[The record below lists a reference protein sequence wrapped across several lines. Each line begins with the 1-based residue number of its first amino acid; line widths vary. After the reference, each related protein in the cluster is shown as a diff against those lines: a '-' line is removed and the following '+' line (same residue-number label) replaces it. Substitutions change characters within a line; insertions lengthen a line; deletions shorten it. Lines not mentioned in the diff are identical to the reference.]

1 MSSRWIIINTSA
13 ERTVKMRKDLE
24 QWWNTY
30 VPHIGM
36 TPMEFMQRMGD
47 KDFNA
52 RDYVTDSYADSI
64 KTFIESS
71 LIYDDDDAPERT
83 EYWKERGIERTVYG
97 GPSELTSRTV
107 YCPSYVRES
116 DEKRPLIVCVYNSGA
131 TMLSLESLGFVH
143 IAERYGL
150 IVLVPKDGNSDEH
163 VLEAIEKTAEE
174 YPVDRERIFIAGHSF
189 GGATA
194 GWQAVRHPDVYAGAC
209 VLGFVY
215 GCTDNTEDEVAR
227 AKELRLPMI
236 NICGT
241 GEVSCALPL
250 NVDIP
255 EFIVPPKVAPN
266 VTPLPHMKDILLNGL
281 QNWRKINGTKEY
293 SMEEDCADTL
303 SIPEKA
309 FGMHADKHE
318 IRSYLGREHYVCDM
332 LAEEGLPIIR
342 CVAIKDCPHT
352 ISPTAADLAW
362 EFFRDIRRDSG
373 SKKIRYEVPA
383 PVWESISAEV
393 RYDHIGPKYTCFDI
407 RLKEGAQGYDVNA
420 EDFSISGFSDMTPV
434 RYQFKALRAEA
445 VSENEIRLMVPAV
458 SSDRTVPI
466 YGGRADR
473 GEMRV
478 RCLVPGFGFTAS
490 DIAKTEMP
498 QVKRYLNGYY
508 TGSTGITIPY
518 CYYKAESQDKLPLI
532 VYATGCLGDNNE
544 DDNEQILGPGP
555 LRMASEEF
563 QSRFPCHV
571 MAPWYPLGGHPEQG
585 EAGQRMLEDYSR
597 NLTELVENVIREL
610 DADVSRVYFIGNGG
624 GAIYQSLS
632 LGEHIYAAAAMLTT
646 IFDFFNDGSEMK
658 YLDNLSK
665 MPVYI
670 THASSDMPCP
680 VKRSRMSYSRLK
692 ELGNRDLY
700 YHEYTDP
707 ELSAFGIDT
716 DNVVGSHNSA
726 LVDYA
731 GDDMFRWLFS
741 YKRNKA

>member
-1 MSSRWIIINTSA
+1 M
-13 ERTVKMRKDLE
+13 MRKEIE
-24 QWWNTY
+24 QWWNTFI
-30 VPHIGM
+30 PHIGM
-36 TPMEFMQRMGD
+36 TPLEFMQRMGD
-47 KDFNA
+47 KDFDV
-52 RDYVTDSYADSI
+52 RSYVTDSYAEPI

-71 LIYDDDDAPERT
+71 MIYGDDNSPERT
-83 EYWKERGIERTVYG
+83 EYWKERGIERVVYG
-97 GPSELTSRTV
+97 DPEDLTSRTV
-107 YCPSYVRES
+107 YYPSGIRGS
-116 DEKRPLIVCVYNSGA
+116 DGKHPLIVCVYNAGS

-143 IAERYGL
+143 IAAHSGF

-163 VLEAIEKTAEE
+163 VLRAVEETAAA

-209 VLGFVY
+209 ILGFTY
-215 GCTDNTEDEVAR
+215 GCTDNTEEEIQN

-241 GEVSCALPL
+241 REVSRALPL

-255 EFIVPPKVAPN
+255 EFVVPPKVADN
-266 VTPLPHMKDILLNGL
+266 VTPLPHMKDICLNGV
-281 QNWRKINGTKEY
+281 QNWRRINGTKEY
-293 SMEEDCADTL
+293 SMEEDCSDTL
-303 SIPEKA
+303 SIPEMA
-309 FGMHADKHE
+309 FGLHADQSE
-318 IRSYLGREHYVCDM
+318 TRDYLGRKHYVCDM
-332 LAEEGLPIIR
+332 LGEEGLPIIR
-342 CVAIKDCPHT
+342 WVAVEDCPHT
-352 ISPTAADLAW
+352 IPPTAADLAW
-362 EFFRDIRRDSG
+362 EFFRDIRRDAVT
-373 SKKIRYEVPA
+373 KEIRYDVPE
-383 PVWESISAEV
+383 PFWKSIRAEV
-393 RYDHIGPKYTCFDI
+393 RYDRIGPKYTEFMI
-407 RLKEGAQGYDVNA
+407 RLKEGSGRIPVSA

-434 RYQFKALRAEA
+434 RYQFKALRVES
-445 VSENEIRLMVPAV
+445 VSEKEMRLMVPAV
-458 SSDRTVPI
+458 SADRYVPV
-466 YGGRADR
+466 YGGRGYR
-473 GEMRV
+473 GEIRV
-478 RCLVPGFGFTAS
+478 RCLVPGYEFTAS
-490 DIAKTEMP
+490 DITGTELP
-498 QVKRYLNGYY
+498 QTKRYQNGYY

-518 CYYKAESQDKLPLI
+518 CYYQAESREKLPLI

-555 LRMASEEF
+555 LKMASEEF

-610 DADVSRVYFIGNGG
+610 GADVSRVYFIGNGG

-658 YLDNLSK
+658 YLDNLSG
-665 MPVYI
+665 MPIYI

-692 ELGNRDLY
+692 ELGNRELY
-700 YHEYTDP
+700 YHEYTDR
-707 ELSAFGIDT
+707 ELADFGIDT
-716 DNVVGSHNSA
+716 DNEVGSHYSA

-741 YKRNKA
+741 YRRKLS